1 MALDRLGIAVAM
13 VSPPYD
19 AARVATD
26 GRTTAL
32 IGPSVELLK
41 NLGVWQRCAVDA
53 APLNAVRIAD
63 DREAMVRAPEVI
75 FDARELGLE
84 SFGANIP
91 NPVLLAALNAAA
103 EGSPRLPVCA

>member
-1 MALDRLGIAVAM
+1 MALERLGIAVAM

-84 SFGANIP
+84 PREARDLQELRPPVSQAS
-91 NPVLLAALNAAA
+91 NPVD
-103 EGSPRLPVCA
+103 PVCA